1 MKQHPLGA
9 KRWAAL
15 LIFGLFGQLAWTI
28 ENMYF
33 NVFVYNTISTDPG
46 VIANMVAASAI
57 TATLTTLIMGLY
69 TIARWLAGRLDSVRR
84 ATFDNTM
91 LFWFYTVGQGLVGL
105 LVVHGFPRLSGG
117 L

>member
-33 NVFVYNTISTDPG
+33 NVFVYNTITTDPG
-46 VIANMVAASAI
+46 VIANMVAKSLKEQNKPLPTVDMQA
-57 TATLTTLIMGLY
+57 
-69 TIARWLAGRLDSVRR
+69 IARFAETLKTGC
-84 ATFDNTM
+84 
-91 LFWFYTVGQGLVGL
+91 G
-105 LVVHGFPRLSGG
+105 SGADA
-117 L
+117 

>member
-33 NVFVYNTISTDPG
+33 NVFVYNTISTEPQ
-46 VIANMVAASAI
+46 VPSP
-57 TATLTTLIMGLY
+57 
-69 TIARWLAGRLDSVRR
+69 
-84 ATFDNTM
+84 
-91 LFWFYTVGQGLVGL
+91 
-105 LVVHGFPRLSGG
+105 PR
-117 L
+117 